1 MLSLGQRGS
10 SATGGQLKGS
20 GRAGR
25 VEAGGGLCMLLP
37 GIHSRVDITRKG
49 GGGGSDHQGE

>member
-20 GRAGR
+20 GR
-25 VEAGGGLCMLLP
+25 VEAGGGLCMLLH
-37 GIHSRVDITRKG
+37 GILSRVDITRKG
-49 GGGGSDHQGE
+49 DGGGSDHQGE